1 MKARVRLREAAGLP
15 SAARGPAATFADR
28 LGVLAARMRE
38 VSKARTEQE
47 FRERMASTGEGDG
60 TEEEGRM
67 RAAVGLPAPGTGD
80 MAG

>member
-38 VSKARTEQE
+38 VSKARTE
-47 FRERMASTGEGDG
+47 
-60 TEEEGRM
+60 
-67 RAAVGLPAPGTGD
+67 
-80 MAG
+80 